1 MNDRMMNDDELEERL
16 RAWMRAEATPT
27 LSAPAALRDRV
38 SAIPAAT
45 PAGAWARWPS
55 VPMIPAMVATVL
67 IAATVTLIGL
77 GIVRPF
83 VGTAP
88 DETSTVEE
96 LRAAV
101 TTAVDA
107 LLQSDG
113 IEGVQSAHIGEHL
126 SGAVWFDS
134 RANGDVAV
142 VQRVD
147 RDVSESGWW
156 LNPTDGPPAI
166 GRNVL
171 TTAWVLT
178 DSAFSEAT
186 FTNGEPDGGWSV
198 MDPDAAPRGPL
209 AFGLAILT
217 EQDYPFGLG
226 TADGEATRT
235 ESADGGT
242 TWTLTAPY
250 RDGNAVQRWR
260 VDPDGSL
267 RSWSF
272 ELVGVSMPMT
282 VDTPPTTSGRV
293 EFTPLTDPEPTDAPD
308 PDVTPDLDE
317 FDLPEDF
324 PLASG

>member
-1 MNDRMMNDDELEERL
+1 MNDRMIDDRLEERL
-16 RAWMRAEATPT
+16 GAWMRAEA
-27 LSAPAALRDRV
+27 APAVRAPAVLRDRV
-38 SAIPAAT
+38 GAIPAVT
-45 PAGAWARWPS
+45 PVGVWARLQSISPL
-55 VPMIPAMVATVL
+55 PALAATVVIATVL
-67 IAATVTLIGL
+67 TVLGL
-77 GIVRPF
+77 GLVRPF
-83 VGTAP
+83 VGTPPAEP
-88 DETSTVEE
+88 ATMDE

-101 TTAVDA
+101 TSSVDA

-113 IEGVQSAHIGEHL
+113 IEGVQVAHIGEHL

-156 LNPTDGPPAI
+156 LNPADGPPAS

-171 TTAWVLT
+171 TTVWVLT
-178 DSAFSEAT
+178 DSAFSKAT

-198 MDPDAAPRGPL
+198 TDRDGAPRGAL
-209 AFGLAILT
+209 AFGLAILA

-226 TADGEATRT
+226 TADGEVTRA

-250 RDGNAVQRWR
+250 RDGSAVQQWWIH
-260 VDPDGSL
+260 PDGSL

-272 ELVGVSMPMT
+272 ELVGVSRPLG
-282 VDTPPTTSGRV
+282 VDTPPTTSGSV
-293 EFTPLTDPEPTDAPD
+293 EYTPLTNPEPIPAPD
-308 PDVTPDLDE
+308 PDSTPDLDG
-317 FDLPEDF
+317 FDLPEDV
-324 PLASG
+324 PLGPG